1 MVSIALIVPLML
13 PALALRGG
21 SLMHTWAYLTAG
33 IAVWLIY
40 DIWYALRATNP
51 LPVNTA
57 RGIEEGIR
65 VVAIMF
71 ACIASNKSA
80 EPNTLVVRIDFDRRD
95 EMIAAD
101 PDVYYL
107 KDHYVNYPVVL
118 VRLNRVH
125 PDALRELL
133 LIGWR
138 NVLKTAKPRARKR
151 MRP

>member
-1 MVSIALIVPLML
+1 MAKRRTRPGSGRVTFDTVRALGLGLPGAEEGRTYGT
-13 PALALRGG
+13 PALKVRGK
-21 SLMHTWAYLTAG
+21 
-33 IAVWLIY
+33 
-40 DIWYALRATNP
+40 
-51 LPVNTA
+51 
-57 RGIEEGIR
+57 
-65 VVAIMF
+65 MF
-71 ACIASNKSA
+71 ACIASHKSA

-138 NVLKTAKPRARKR
+138 NVLKTAKLRARKR